1 MAGRGPAS
9 TGRAIR
15 RNKEQ
20 QAHGV
25 VFASPSEQPKLPD
38 VYRMVTVYDERLEEW
53 VEKRVK
59 MTWSPQTRRWWDTWA
74 KSPLST
80 DFTEDDWTFLT
91 DTALLHHAYWTGDTK
106 VAGELRLRVAKFG
119 QTPEDRAR
127 LKIQFAPPPEEG
139 QEEAP
144 KTGASAR
151 ARRGALRV
159 V

>member
-25 VFASPSEQPKLPD
+25 VYAEPSEQPTLPPMFEL
-38 VYRMVTVYDERLEEW
+38 VQGRRR
-53 VEKRVK
+53 KRA
-59 MTWSPQTRRWWDTWA
+59 WHPQTQRWWDTWA
-74 KSPLST
+74 KSPLSAEFT
-80 DFTEDDWTFLT
+80 DDDWTFLT
-91 DTALLHHAYWTGDTK
+91 DTALLHHAFWSGDTK
-106 VAGELRLRVAKFG
+106 IAAELRLRVAKFG

-127 LKIQFAPPPEEG
+127 LKIQFAPPPSEG
-139 QEEAP
+139 EGEAP

>member
-20 QAHGV
+20 QAHGI
-25 VFASPSEQPKLPD
+25 VFASPSEQPTLPPMFEL
-38 VYRMVTVYDERLEEW
+38 VNGRRR
-53 VEKRVK
+53 KRV
-59 MTWSPQTRRWWDTWA
+59 WHPQTQRWWDVWA
-74 KSPLST
+74 KSPLSAEFT
-80 DFTEDDWTFLT
+80 DDDWTFLT
-91 DTALLHHAYWTGDTK
+91 DTALLHHAFWSGDTK
-106 VAGELRLRVAKFG
+106 VASELRLRVAKFG